1 MQKANSTLD
10 QSVYFLYNTYLGNEL
25 NAFQRRVDCKQFER
39 LGAFYMGMICVKVI
53 QSPVYEARRVPAKV
67 GDGTL
72 NQIGKGYL
80 QDLIVVFPEA
90 PR

>member
-1 MQKANSTLD
+1 MQKSNSTLD

-25 NAFQRRVDCKQFER
+25 DAFQRRVDCKQFER
-39 LGAFYMGMICVKVI
+39 LGAFYMAMICVKVI
-53 QSPVYEARRVPAKV
+53 QSPVYEARRVPA
-67 GDGTL
+67 GTL
-72 NQIGKGYL
+72 NRIGKGYL